1 MANNSVTGLGDNL
14 GDGVYVGTFANQSAE
29 WHEQRAKGIGGSD
42 VGVICGLSQ
51 WSSAYTWAAKRLGK
65 IEDSFEQNEAMFWGT
80 TLESVILDVWAN
92 DHPELK
98 LHREV
103 GTWAHRERDWQQ
115 ANPDAIY
122 ETTNEDPA
130 LGEDQDVRGFGIVEV
145 KTARYED
152 DWKQGKNG
160 EPDQIPAT
168 YRAQVLWYLQT
179 FGLRHAYVVVL
190 FSGNKL
196 RTFQVHYNA
205 FEAETNMAIVEAF
218 KQFIDRDELPP
229 FSAPYN
235 STFETVRALHPEIDN
250 SEVEL
255 GTLGLTY
262 FAALRQLEKAQEEVD
277 LCKSHISDAMGKA
290 KKGTIDGVVAVTRQA
305 RAGGTPYLVTKKL

>member
-1 MANNSVTGLGDNL
+1 MANQSVTGLPEKL
-14 GDGVYVGTFANQSAE
+14 GDGVYVGTFANQSPE

-51 WSSAYTWAAKRLGK
+51 WSSAYTWAAKRLGA
-65 IEDSFEQNEAMFWGT
+65 IEDTFEPNEAMFWGT
-80 TLESVILDVWAN
+80 TLETVILDVWGN

-103 GTWAHRERDWQQ
+103 GTWAHHARDWQQ

-122 ETTNEDPA
+122 ETSDDEGGKT
-130 LGEDQDVRGFGIVEV
+130 FGIVEI
-145 KTARYED
+145 KTSRYED
-152 DWKQGKNG
+152 DWKKGKDG
-160 EPDQIPAT
+160 EPDQVPAT

-179 FGLRHAYVVVL
+179 FGFSHAYVVVL

-196 RTFQVHYNA
+196 RTFEIRYDK
-205 FEAETNMAIVEAF
+205 FEAETNLSIVEEF
-218 KQFIDRDELPP
+218 KTFIDREELPP

-235 STFETVRALHPEIDN
+235 STFETVRFMHPEIDD

-262 FAALRQLEKAQEEVD
+262 FAALRQLEKAQEEFD
-277 LCKSHISDAMGKA
+277 LCKSHVAAAMGTA
-290 KKGTIDGVVAVTRQA
+290 KRGTIDGVLAVTRQA
-305 RAGGTPYLVTKKL
+305 RGTGVPYLVTKKQK